1 MRYLL
6 LDDLILMSFQHRTMK
21 SGGDRSYGDSD
32 TSEKGHNWRG
42 EGMVSRG
49 EEVPKYSPLWRGVC
63 IPGSPCRPI

>member
-6 LDDLILMSFQHRTMK
+6 ADDLILLSFQNQTMK
-21 SGGDRSYGDSD
+21 SGGDRSYGYPD

-49 EEVPKYSPLWRGVC
+49 EEVPKYSPLRAGL
-63 IPGSPCRPI
+63 ISRSPFRAI

>member
-21 SGGDRSYGDSD
+21 SGGDRSYGNLDP
-32 TSEKGHNWRG
+32 SEKGHNWRG

-49 EEVPKYSPLWRGVC
+49 EEVPKYSPLRTGLFSR
-63 IPGSPCRPI
+63 SPFRAI

>member
-6 LDDLILMSFQHRTMK
+6 LEDLILMSFQHRTMK
-21 SGGDRSYGDSD
+21 SGGDRSYGDLD

-49 EEVPKYSPLWRGVC
+49 EEASKYSPLRAGL
-63 IPGSPCRPI
+63 ISRSPCRAL